1 MTRGLRSLACVAR
14 LTKVDHIFAHIRP
27 IKFSSKKIE
36 SFINSEVTGGRMV
49 VFKLD
54 DAKAAAKI
62 IWNVN
67 PVIIKKKTGCR
78 KGKGERRFGENVG
91 GEGIVREA
99 ENDIVNK

>member
-27 IKFSSKKIE
+27 IRFSSEKIE

-67 PVIIKKKTGCR
+67 PVIIKKKTRRG
-78 KGKGERRFGENVG
+78 KGKWKGR
-91 GEGIVREA
+91 EGSGRMLEV
-99 ENDIVNK
+99 KGL